1 MKKNILYFFSA
12 LILTALFSLRA
23 YAGCAPAETYL
34 LVLVNADPYFSSDGT
49 VITVTVNGAVVY
61 VGTPP
66 DGVQTAVV
74 DGCFPEGVSVSV
86 DYVDAFGDG
95 IRVNPPFFIQLG
107 CTQEDELVADGGN
120 INEATG
126 TAGNIFTGTLPIDM
140 NDLASGSTGAGT
152 AIATTNPTINGTG
165 CSSAAMNPTIALSP
179 TITNNTTP
187 PAFPSGVTSYA
198 VCDIAGGAST
208 GMMLS
213 GVNTSGLTENIEVC
227 ATYVQPNVSGNETGA
242 YIGIA
247 AGPSEFL
254 DSNGDNNGDGNGEN
268 DCGIGIAN
276 LIVYDAAC
284 NVISTNPTAA
294 GVTGLTPGATYI
306 VCGTAFGTTMF
317 QGADGIFGTAD
328 DVMDAADGSC
338 TLTAIGLGV
347 QPFESACAITPD
359 PATNIV
365 CDDAGTPFDPSD
377 DTFSFD
383 VLVNGENTDGTD
395 TFNDDQGGA
404 GIAYGTSVTYGPFLI
419 SDGAATITFTDVD
432 DINCTATTMATPP
445 ATCSDAM
452 CSITPDAASNIVC
465 DDAGTPFDDTD
476 DTFTFDISVNG
487 DNTDPAASDT
497 FTDNRGNTGIAYGTV
512 VSYGPFSISGGDITV
527 MYTDADEASCTGMMT
542 AAAPATCSNAMC
554 SITPD
559 VATNIVCDDNG
570 TPADDTDDTFTF
582 DILVNGDNTD
592 PAASDTFTDNQGNTG
607 IAYGTVV
614 SYGSFPIAGGPITV
628 IFTDADAPVA
638 AACTATMMANP
649 PATCSG
655 ATCMITPE
663 AATNILCDDNGTP
676 GDDTDDTYTFDIT
689 VDGNSTFPGATNTF
703 NDDRGNAGIAY
714 GTTVSY
720 GPFMISGGNVTVNF
734 TDADE
739 ATCTGMMMATA
750 PMTCSGATC
759 MITPTV
765 ATNIVCND
773 NGTDNDPTDDTYT
786 FDITVNGSNTFP
798 GATNTFSDDQSNA
811 GIAYGTTVSYGPYPI
826 SGGNITVNFTDT
838 DQAGCTAMMMA
849 AAPATCSV
857 VCEGA
862 IAGSITLA
870 DCDFSSATINI
881 FDASGALIAGAP
893 VAVDAMGNY
902 SLAGPFA
909 CGTYT
914 AEIVNAPAC
923 YTNGGGDVGPREFII
938 DGDDTPDG
946 FNFMGPIENIPTVS
960 EWGLIILGLLMSI
973 MSMVSIRQRM
983 EEENEV
989 WS

>member
-1 MKKNILYFFSA
+1 MKNIII
-12 LILTALFSLRA
+12 ILSVIMILLLGVMNKSF
-23 YAGCAPAETYL
+23 AGCAPGETY
-34 LVLVNADPYFSSDGT
+34 VLIFINTDDFVAVDPT
-49 VITVTVNGAVVY
+49 VYTVTIGGNIVY

-66 DGVQTAVV
+66 ASSTTAVV
-74 DGCFPEGVSVSV
+74 DGCFPEGAQLTIE
-86 DYVDAFGDG
+86 YTDAFGDG
-95 IRVNPPFFIQLG
+95 VLLSPDIPAFVIYGCTTASTPADGIMPADGFMGTIFDVILPADVNDAASGGNTGSPNADVFTNPP
-107 CTQEDELVADGGN
+107 AS
-120 INEATG
+120 G
-126 TAGNIFTGTLPIDM
+126 TACPGAAN
-140 NDLASGSTGAGT
+140 NSTNFGQ
-152 AIATTNPTINGTG
+152 
-165 CSSAAMNPTIALSP
+165 IALSP
-179 TITNNTTP
+179 TISATTP
-187 PAFPSGVTSYA
+187 PTFGSSTSYP
-198 VCDIAGGAST
+198 VCDIAGGANF
-208 GMMLS
+208 GNNLS
-213 GVNTSGLTENIEVC
+213 GNSTADQSEEIEVC
-227 ATYVQPNVSGNETGA
+227 ATFTQPNVSGNETGV
-242 YIGIA
+242 YLQV
-247 AGPSEFL
+247 GPLNISEAEL
-254 DSNGDNNGDGNGEN
+254 TGGNAIV
-268 DCGIGIAN
+268 DCGTDVVQFS
-276 LIVYDAAC
+276 LHDAAC
-284 NVISTNPTAA
+284 NLISTNVSP
-294 GVTGLTPGATYI
+294 VTGLTPGTTY
-306 VCGTAFGTTMF
+306 VLCGTFVAADRDL
-317 QGADGIFGTAD
+317 GADDIFGTAD
-328 DVMDAADGSC
+328 DGPEADGFC
-338 TLTAIGLGV
+338 IFRGVDLGV
-347 QPFESACAITPD
+347 QPFEPVCAITPD

-432 DINCTATTMATPP
+432 DVNCTATTMATPP

-465 DDAGTPFDDTD
+465 NDAGTPFDDTD
-476 DTFTFDISVNG
+476 DTFTFDILVNG

-527 MYTDADEASCTGMMT
+527 MYTDVDEASCTGMMT

-689 VDGNSTFPGATNTF
+689 VDGNNTFPGATNTF

-798 GATNTFSDDQSNA
+798 GATNTFSDDQGNA
-811 GIAYGTTVSYGPYPI
+811 GIAYGTTVSYGPYSI